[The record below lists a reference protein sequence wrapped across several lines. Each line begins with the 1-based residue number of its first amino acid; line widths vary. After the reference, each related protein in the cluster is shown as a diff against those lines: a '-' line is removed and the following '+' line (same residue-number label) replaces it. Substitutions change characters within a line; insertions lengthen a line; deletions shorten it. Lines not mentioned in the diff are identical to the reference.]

1 MYTFPAYSNAAS
13 WCVLCVIVCSLL
25 SLIQQACPLLL
36 QYEVQ
41 YEQYE
46 EGAVLRCL
54 CVLNHLTCCHG
65 CIIYTMLPPPQQQS
79 NRFVAERSDQSETLI
94 SVSIPEKAGS
104 FLELYANIFPR
115 NVTEF
120 SYRYSGGSEAHI
132 YMSFQVRASVCV
144 FYIMLAGYWA
154 ISGAYAKEM
163 CRLDDV
169 IYTTPDR

>member
-1 MYTFPAYSNAAS
+1 MVVSYIPCF
-13 WCVLCVIVCSLL
+13 
-25 SLIQQACPLLL
+25 
-36 QYEVQ
+36 
-41 YEQYE
+41 
-46 EGAVLRCL
+46 
-54 CVLNHLTCCHG
+54 
-65 CIIYTMLPPPQQQS
+65 PPPQQQS
-79 NRFVAERSDQSETLI
+79 IRFVAERSDQSETLI

-144 FYIMLAGYWA
+144 CVCMLEYVCVLYHARRYWA

-169 IYTTPDR
+169 IYTTPDRYHSA